1 MIIKTM
7 NSEIITASKLTKSY
21 RLYRKPSDRLKS
33 FFLKNIQCDVI
44 RALDDVSFSVNRGE
58 TLGIIGENGAGKSTL
73 LKILTGVLSLTSGH
87 IEIKGNVL
95 SILELGV
102 GFHPEFTGK
111 ENIFFYGDV
120 LGFGRDFIRNKTEEI
135 VAFSELGSFI
145 DKPIKTYS
153 SGMLMRLAFSIVS
166 SFEPNILILD
176 EVLAVGDIH
185 FQRKSLNRI
194 LEVKKKGGTIL
205 FCSHDTYHIRMI
217 CNRVLWLKDGR
228 VEMSGEAESVVMAYE
243 SYQFKKEERQD
254 VLQISSSPAVMVG
267 DVRLLNDGSLKTED
281 TLSLF
286 IKTEAQ
292 RNDMPYNLTVS
303 IKLPDGRGIYVTGTH
318 MNDIGLLR
326 GPKAITIDFP
336 AIKLLNGN
344 YYAHVRV
351 FDETGL
357 ILYHER
363 ATPFFNIRKKRAD
376 MGICYLE
383 NEWRIEDN

>member
-1 MIIKTM
+1 MDVVI
-7 NSEIITASKLTKSY
+7 NVSNLTKSY
-21 RLYRKPSDRLKS
+21 RLYRKPSDRLRS
-33 FFLKNIQCDVI
+33 FFFRDIPCDVI
-44 RALDDVSFSVNRGE
+44 NALDDVSFFVNRGE

-73 LKILTGVLSLTSGH
+73 LKVLSGVLTPTSGQV
-87 IEIKGNVL
+87 EVNGNVL

-102 GFHPEFTGK
+102 GFHPEFTGR

-120 LGFGRDFIRNKTEEI
+120 LGFGRDFIRSKTEEI
-135 VAFSELGSFI
+135 VAFSELGPFI
-145 DKPIKTYS
+145 DKPIRTYS

-166 SFEPNILILD
+166 SFEPDILILD

-194 LEVKKKGGTIL
+194 MEFKKKGGTIL
-205 FCSHDTYHIRMI
+205 FCTHDTYHTRMI
-217 CNRVLWLKDGR
+217 CDRVLWLKDGR
-228 VEMSGEAESVVMAYE
+228 VEMSGEAESVVLAYE
-243 SYQFKKEERQD
+243 SYQFKKDERQD
-254 VLQISSSPAVMVG
+254 VLQISSSPAVMIG
-267 DVRLLNDGSLKTED
+267 DIRLLNDGSLKTED

-292 RNDMPYNLTVS
+292 RNDIPYNLTVS

-336 AIKLLNGN
+336 AIKLLSGN

-363 ATPFFNIRKKRAD
+363 ATPFFNIRKERAD

>member
-1 MIIKTM
+1 M
-7 NSEIITASKLTKSY
+7 NAVITASNLTKTY
-21 RLYRKPSDRLKS
+21 RLYRKPSDRLRS

-44 RALDDVSFSVNRGE
+44 KAMDDVSFSVNRGE

-73 LKILTGVLSLTSGH
+73 LKIISGVLTQTHGDVVVDGK
-87 IEIKGNVL
+87 IL

-102 GFHPEFTGK
+102 GFHPEFTGR

-120 LGFGRDFIRNKTEEI
+120 LGFGRDFIRSKTEEI

-153 SGMLMRLAFSIVS
+153 SGMLMRLAFSIVA
-166 SFEPNILILD
+166 SFEPDILILD

-185 FQRKSLNRI
+185 FQRKSLNKI
-194 LEVKKKGGTIL
+194 MEFKKKGGTIL
-205 FCSHDTYHIRMI
+205 FCTHDTYHTRMI
-217 CNRVLWLKDGR
+217 CDRVLWLKDGR

-254 VLQISSSPAVMVG
+254 VLQISSSPAVMIG
-267 DVRLLNDGSLKTED
+267 DIRLLNDGSLKTED

-292 RNDMPYNLTVS
+292 RNDIPYNLTVS

-336 AIKLLNGN
+336 AIKLLSGN

-363 ATPFFNIRKKRAD
+363 ATPFFNIRKERAD

-383 NEWRIEDN
+383 NRWRIEDKGRET